1 MPEITFTQENLNEG
15 NKLDPTKYKLRMKG
29 VEEKPSSKDE
39 NNPVWH
45 TDFIVVD
52 GKFKDTPIKHY
63 FNGKIMKDVVAF
75 VACFTPG
82 GKLEAG
88 KNYELS
94 ALVGKEVM
102 AFCTYDPE
110 RKQNVVQRFFPVDK

>member
-1 MPEITFTQENLNEG
+1 MPLITFTQENLNEG
-15 NKLDPTKYKLRMKG
+15 NKLDPSRYKLMLKS

-39 NNPVWH
+39 SNPVWH
-45 TDFIVVD
+45 CDFVVVD
-52 GKFKDTPIKHY
+52 GKMKETPIKHW
-63 FNGKIMKDVVAF
+63 FNGKIMKDVVGFISCF
-75 VACFTPG
+75 VPG

-88 KNYELS
+88 KSYELS

-110 RKQNVVQRFFPVDK
+110 RKQNVIQDFFPITK